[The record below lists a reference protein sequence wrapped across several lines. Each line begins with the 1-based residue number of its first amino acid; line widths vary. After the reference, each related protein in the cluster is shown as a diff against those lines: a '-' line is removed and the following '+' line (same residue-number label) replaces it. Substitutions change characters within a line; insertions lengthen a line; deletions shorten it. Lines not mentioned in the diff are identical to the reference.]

1 MSKTENTGMV
11 LAPELR
17 NAFVMTLKAR
27 FEKNM
32 KRHKGI
38 NWESVVSR
46 LSDGKL
52 WSLSE
57 MEKTGGEPDVIGI
70 DNNSGEY
77 IFCDCSQETPK
88 GRRNVCYDRKGQDE
102 RERKGI
108 YPGGNAIDM
117 SEEMGC
123 ELLNELQYRELQKL
137 EAFDMKTSSWL
148 KTPLEIRNLGGGIF
162 GDRRYNTV
170 FIYHNGAGSFYGV
183 RGFRVMLRV

>member
-1 MSKTENTGMV
+1 MSKTENPGMV

-32 KRHKGI
+32 KRHKGTK
-38 NWESVVSR
+38 WESVVSR

-88 GRRNVCYDRKGQDE
+88 GRRNVCYDREGQDE

-148 KTPLEIRNLGGGIF
+148 KTPLEIRKLGGGIF

-183 RGFRVMLRV
+183 RGFRVTLRV